1 MRKAN
6 GRIMQTDKASLEK
19 LNVAILIFPDVE
31 VLDFA
36 GPFEIFSRT
45 RLVGGVESRRSDASA
60 PFSVFTI
67 AKSTAPILATG
78 GLAVTPKY
86 SFQQHPAIDLL
97 VVPGG
102 YGTRAL
108 LEDQETLAWISK
120 ASAQA
125 RTTASVCT
133 GSLLL
138 TAAGVLK
145 NQPATTHW
153 GALSLLE
160 TLSQKHSANLQVDHR
175 RRVVDAG
182 NGVITSAGVSSGID
196 MALYLVEQMFGA
208 AVADETAKYVEF
220 RRTDAVVA

>member
-1 MRKAN
+1 
-6 GRIMQTDKASLEK
+6 MQTDKAFLEK
-19 LNVAILIFPDVE
+19 LNVAVLIFPEVE

-45 RLVGGVESRRSDASA
+45 RLMGGVESRRTEASA

-67 AKSTAPILATG
+67 AKTLAPVLATG
-78 GLAVTPKY
+78 GLEVTPKC

-102 YGTRAL
+102 FGTRVL
-108 LEDQETLAWISK
+108 LEDEETLAWIRK

-125 RTTASVCT
+125 RITASVCT

-145 NQPATTHW
+145 NRPATTHW

-160 TLSQKHSANLQVDHR
+160 TLSQEHSANLHVDHH

-182 NGVITSAGVSSGID
+182 GGVITSAGVSSGID
-196 MALYLVEQMFGA
+196 MALYLVEKMFGA

-220 RRTDAVVA
+220 RRTDVVVA

>member
-1 MRKAN
+1 M
-6 GRIMQTDKASLEK
+6 EK
-19 LNVAILIFPDVE
+19 HNVAVLIFPDVE

-45 RLVGGVESRRSDASA
+45 RLVGGVESRRSEDSA
-60 PFSVFTI
+60 PFEVFTV
-67 AKSTAPILATG
+67 AKTTAPVLATG
-78 GLAVTPKY
+78 GLEVTPRY
-86 SFQQHPAIDLL
+86 SFQQHPAINLL

-102 YGTRAL
+102 FGTRRL
-108 LEDQETLAWISK
+108 LEDEETLAWIRN

-133 GSLLL
+133 GSLVL

-145 NQPATTHW
+145 NRPATTHW

-160 TLSQKHSANLQVDHR
+160 TLSQRHSANLQVDHQ

-196 MALYLVEQMFGA
+196 MALYLVEKMFGA
-208 AVADETAKYVEF
+208 AVANETAKYVEF
-220 RRTDAVVA
+220 RRTDAVVV